1 MRLVKKV
8 MAKSLKILVIL
19 ALVSSALPKA
29 LEPNF
34 VDQFEDVTSNANDY
48 NVTPEMKKSLQA
60 IIDALKA
67 RKSDGSPE
75 DEDLEQPNTL
85 ELNPVIENEEE
96 EDDTVPEEPEE
107 MCDDCEIDLEKEDE
121 AREEFAEVIEE
132 DIDDQS
138 VTLSSELIGVICVV
152 AILGLIGAT
161 FLVCLFV
168 KLASCCKSN

>member
-1 MRLVKKV
+1 

-34 VDQFEDVTSNANDY
+34 VGQFEDVTSNANDY
-48 NVTPEMKKSLQA
+48 NVTPEMKKSLQE

-96 EDDTVPEEPEE
+96 EDDTVPDEPEE

-132 DIDDQS
+132 DIDYDDQS
-138 VTLSSELIGVICVV
+138 VTLSSELIGVICVM

-168 KLASCCKSN
+168 KIASCCKSI

>member
-1 MRLVKKV
+1 

-34 VDQFEDVTSNANDY
+34 VDQIEDVTSNVNEY
-48 NVTPEMKKSLQA
+48 NVTPEMKKSLQE

>member
-1 MRLVKKV
+1 

-34 VDQFEDVTSNANDY
+34 VDQIEDVTSNANEY
-48 NVTPEMKKSLQA
+48 NVTPEMKKSLQE

-107 MCDDCEIDLEKEDE
+107 MCDDCEIDLE
-121 AREEFAEVIEE
+121 AREEFAKVIEE
-132 DIDDQS
+132 DIDYDDQS

-168 KLASCCKSN
+168 KIASCCKSN

>member
-1 MRLVKKV
+1 M
-8 MAKSLKILVIL
+8 IL

-34 VDQFEDVTSNANDY
+34 VDQIEDVTSNANEY
-48 NVTPEMKKSLQA
+48 NVTPEMKKSLQE

-96 EDDTVPEEPEE
+96 EDDTVPDEPEE

-168 KLASCCKSN
+168 NIASCCKSN

>member
-1 MRLVKKV
+1 

-34 VDQFEDVTSNANDY
+34 VDQIEDVTSNANEY
-48 NVTPEMKKSLQA
+48 NVTPEMKKSLQE

-96 EDDTVPEEPEE
+96 EDDTVPDEPEE
-107 MCDDCEIDLEKEDE
+107 MCDDCEIDLK
-121 AREEFAEVIEE
+121 AREEFAKVIEE
-132 DIDDQS
+132 DIDYDDQS

-161 FLVCLFV
+161 FLVCVFV

>member
-1 MRLVKKV
+1 

-34 VDQFEDVTSNANDY
+34 VDQIEDVTSNANEY
-48 NVTPEMKKSLQA
+48 NVTPEMKKSLQE

-96 EDDTVPEEPEE
+96 EDNTVPDEPEE
-107 MCDDCEIDLEKEDE
+107 MCDDCEIDLEKE
-121 AREEFAEVIEE
+121 EFAKVIKE
-132 DIDDQS
+132 DIDYDDQS

-168 KLASCCKSN
+168 KIASCCKSN

>member
-1 MRLVKKV
+1 

-34 VDQFEDVTSNANDY
+34 VDQIEDVTSNANDY
-48 NVTPEMKKSLQA
+48 NVTPEMKKSLQE

-96 EDDTVPEEPEE
+96 EDDTVPDEPEE
-107 MCDDCEIDLEKEDE
+107 MCDDCEIDLKKEDE
-121 AREEFAEVIEE
+121 AREEFAKVIEE

-168 KLASCCKSN
+168 KIASCCKSN

>member
-1 MRLVKKV
+1 

-34 VDQFEDVTSNANDY
+34 VDQIEDVTSNANEY
-48 NVTPEMKKSLQA
+48 NVTPEMKKSLQE
-60 IIDALKA
+60 IIDAFKA

-168 KLASCCKSN
+168 KIASCCKSN

>member
-1 MRLVKKV
+1 

-34 VDQFEDVTSNANDY
+34 VDQIEDVTSNANEY
-48 NVTPEMKKSLQA
+48 NVTPEMKKSLQE

-96 EDDTVPEEPEE
+96 EDDTVPDEPEE
-107 MCDDCEIDLEKEDE
+107 MCDDCEIDFEKEDE

-168 KLASCCKSN
+168 KIASCCKSN

>member
-1 MRLVKKV
+1 

-34 VDQFEDVTSNANDY
+34 VDQIEDVTSNANEY

-96 EDDTVPEEPEE
+96 EDDTVPDEPEE
-107 MCDDCEIDLEKEDE
+107 MCDDCKIDLEKEDE

>member
-1 MRLVKKV
+1 

-34 VDQFEDVTSNANDY
+34 VDQIEDVTSNVNEY
-48 NVTPEMKKSLQA
+48 NVTPEMKKSLQE

-96 EDDTVPEEPEE
+96 EDDTVPDEPEE
-107 MCDDCEIDLEKEDE
+107 MCDDCEIDLE
-121 AREEFAEVIEE
+121 AREEFAKVIEE
-132 DIDDQS
+132 DIDYDDQS

-168 KLASCCKSN
+168 KIASCCKSN

>member
-1 MRLVKKV
+1 

-34 VDQFEDVTSNANDY
+34 VDQIEDVTSNANEY
-48 NVTPEMKKSLQA
+48 NVTPEMKKSLQE

-96 EDDTVPEEPEE
+96 EDDTVPDEPEE

-121 AREEFAEVIEE
+121 AREEFAEVIKE

>member
-1 MRLVKKV
+1 

-34 VDQFEDVTSNANDY
+34 VDQIEDVTSNANEY
-48 NVTPEMKKSLQA
+48 NVTPEMKKSLQE

-96 EDDTVPEEPEE
+96 EDNTVPDEPEE
-107 MCDDCEIDLEKEDE
+107 MCDDCEIDLE
-121 AREEFAEVIEE
+121 AREEFAKVIEE
-132 DIDDQS
+132 DIDYDDQS

>member
-1 MRLVKKV
+1 

-96 EDDTVPEEPEE
+96 EDDTVPDEPEE
-107 MCDDCEIDLEKEDE
+107 MCDDCEIDLE
-121 AREEFAEVIEE
+121 AREEFAKVIEE
-132 DIDDQS
+132 DIDYDDQS

-168 KLASCCKSN
+168 KIASCCKSN

>member
-1 MRLVKKV
+1 

-34 VDQFEDVTSNANDY
+34 VDQIEDVTSNANEY
-48 NVTPEMKKSLQA
+48 NITPEMKKSLQE

-121 AREEFAEVIEE
+121 AREEFAEVIKE

-138 VTLSSELIGVICVV
+138 VTLSSELIGVICVM

>member
-1 MRLVKKV
+1 M
-8 MAKSLKILVIL
+8 KILVIL
-19 ALVSSALPKA
+19 ALVSSVWAKPLEP
-29 LEPNF
+29 LEPNI
-34 VDQFEDVTSNANDY
+34 VDQFEDVTSNANHY
-48 NVTPEMKKSLQA
+48 NISPEMKKSLQE
-60 IIDALKA
+60 IIDTLKA
-67 RKSDGSPE
+67 GKSDGSPE
-75 DEDLEQPNTL
+75 DEDLGQPNTL

-96 EDDTVPEEPEE
+96 EDDTVPDEPEE

-168 KLASCCKSN
+168 KIASCCKSN

>member
-1 MRLVKKV
+1 

-34 VDQFEDVTSNANDY
+34 VDQIEDVTSNANEY
-48 NVTPEMKKSLQA
+48 NVTPEMKKSLQE

-96 EDDTVPEEPEE
+96 EDDTVPDEPEE
-107 MCDDCEIDLEKEDE
+107 MCDDCEID
-121 AREEFAEVIEE
+121 
-132 DIDDQS
+132 
-138 VTLSSELIGVICVV
+138 
-152 AILGLIGAT
+152 
-161 FLVCLFV
+161 
-168 KLASCCKSN
+168 

>member
-1 MRLVKKV
+1 

-34 VDQFEDVTSNANDY
+34 VDQIEDVTSNVNEY
-48 NVTPEMKKSLQA
+48 NVTPEMKKSLQE

-168 KLASCCKSN
+168 KIASCCKSN

>member
-1 MRLVKKV
+1 

-34 VDQFEDVTSNANDY
+34 VDQIEDVTSNANEY
-48 NVTPEMKKSLQA
+48 NVTPEMKKSLQE